1 MQVFGEVKD
10 GMGLFDLPTL
20 AREGTR
26 ATLRLLVC
34 HIGAGLMRRRH
45 MIAAG
50 SARCVSEVSGAV
62 ACDRGRLPT
71 MRRARFGGVRL
82 DGRIVGC
89 DETSLRLKPSRG
101 KAHGRWRQ
109 PRVLKRRVPTSALA
123 PPCPACWLHRH
134 WEKSH

>member
-45 MIAAG
+45 MIVAG
-50 SARCVSEVSGAV
+50 SARRVSEVSEAV

-71 MRRARFGGVRL
+71 MRRARFG
-82 DGRIVGC
+82 
-89 DETSLRLKPSRG
+89 E
-101 KAHGRWRQ
+101 
-109 PRVLKRRVPTSALA
+109 
-123 PPCPACWLHRH
+123 
-134 WEKSH
+134 